1 MGALLWHWLKSSI
14 ALMTKI
20 DFVPEAAADYLALD
34 HSIRLDVRKAI
45 AKLERDPRAYG
56 EPLGNKAGIDLYGY
70 FSIRAGDRIRV
81 IYSVDSQ
88 NHVIIRVI
96 GKRERFLVHKT
107 AEGRIHSIAEATA
120 EELRHLRDVLAAA
133 GESL

>member
-1 MGALLWHWLKSSI
+1 MI
-14 ALMTKI
+14 KI
-20 DFVPEAAADYLALD
+20 DFTPEAAEDYIAMD
-34 HSIRLDVRKAI
+34 HSVRLDVRKAI

-81 IYSVDSQ
+81 IYSVDPD
-88 NHVIIRVI
+88 NHVIVRVT

-120 EELRHLRDVLAAA
+120 EELRHLKDVLVAA
-133 GESL
+133 GESI